1 MSAFGGALTGFFS
14 LLLRPFENGQAFAGI
29 IFISVLTGAVMMFLF
44 KVTSN
49 QAAMK
54 VVKTKIS
61 AYFLEMRLYKDDV
74 AAVMASQ
81 RRILSA
87 NMGYMKLAL
96 IPAVV
101 MIVPV
106 LLIMAQLNLRYA
118 YVGLEPGQTASVKVR
133 LEPGRDVIREGMT
146 LTAGDGVEKASPA
159 VRIQSL
165 EEIDWKIRVE
175 APGVHDMEL
184 SSSAGRMSVPVFG
197 GKKLIPIY
205 ATFKKASLWE
215 GLLSPGAPTVP
226 ASLAVRSVEVKYPSR
241 SFGFGLFELSW
252 LWTFLIVSMA
262 FGVVL
267 KFLFKVE

>member
-1 MSAFGGALTGFFS
+1 MSGFAGALTGFFS

-29 IFISVLTGAVMMFLF
+29 IFISVLTGAVMLFLF

-49 QAAMK
+49 QVAMK

-74 AAVMASQ
+74 AAVVGSQ
-81 RRILSA
+81 KRILRA
-87 NMGYMKLAL
+87 NLGYMRLAL
-96 IPAVV
+96 LPAVV

-118 YVGLEPGQTASVKVR
+118 YVGLEPGQTVSVKVR
-133 LEPGRDVIREGMT
+133 LEPGSDVIREGMT
-146 LTAGDGVEKASPA
+146 LTAGEGVEKASPA

-165 EEIDWKIRVE
+165 EEIDWKIRIE
-175 APGVHDMEL
+175 KPGVHDFEL
-184 SSSAGRMSVPVFG
+184 SSSAGRMLLPVFG
-197 GKKLIPIY
+197 GKRLVPIY

-215 GLLSPGAPTVP
+215 GLLSPGAPAVP
-226 ASLAVRSVEVKYPSR
+226 ASLPVQSVEIKYPSR
-241 SFGFGLFELSW
+241 AFGFGLFELSW
-252 LWTFLIVSMA
+252 LWTFLVVSMA

-267 KFLFKVE
+267 KFVFKVE

>member
-1 MSAFGGALTGFFS
+1 M
-14 LLLRPFENGQAFAGI
+14 LRPFENGQAFAGI
-29 IFISVLTGAVMMFLF
+29 IFISVLTGAVMLFLF
-44 KVTSN
+44 KATSN

-81 RRILSA
+81 RRILAA

-118 YVGLEPGQTASVKVR
+118 YIGLEPGQTASVKVT
-133 LEPGRDVIREGMT
+133 LEPGRDVVSEGIT
-146 LTAGDGVEKASPA
+146 LSAGQGVEKASPA

-165 EEIDWKIRVE
+165 EEIDWKIKVE
-175 APGVHDMEL
+175 KTGIHNLEL
-184 SSSAGRMSVPVFG
+184 SSSAGRMSLPVFAG
-197 GKKLIPIY
+197 TKLIPVY
-205 ATFKKASLWE
+205 ATFKKASIWE
-215 GLLSPGAPTVP
+215 SLLTPGAPAVP
-226 ASLAVRSVEVKYPSR
+226 ATLPIRSIEIKYPAR
-241 SFGFGLFELSW
+241 SFGFGLFDLSW

-267 KFLFKVE
+267 KFVFKVE